1 MIFPLN
7 TSTTKVCKEE
17 FNEET
22 SILKS
27 ETTFDFDTELKSA
40 MNQYDELLK
49 ELADK

>member
-17 FNEET
+17 PNVET
-22 SILKS
+22 SILKAKP
-27 ETTFDFDTELKSA
+27 TIDFDIELKSA

-49 ELADK
+49 ELVDK